1 MDTNAKIIIGGL
13 TTILAYDT
21 VVHVINAKRF
31 GKLRTEYLKA
41 RKLNKYLVTKLDD
54 NHVPADEFDQIVL
67 KNLQ

>member
-1 MDTNAKIIIGGL
+1 MDNNAKIIIGGL
-13 TTILAYDT
+13 TAILAYDT

-41 RKLNKYLVTKLDD
+41 RELNKYLMAKLDE
-54 NHVPADEFDQIVL
+54 NHVPADEFDQIVM